1 LFEFRPIRVKSG
13 ALAFATD
20 KDRGAL
26 LNEIR
31 PTIVEVTATH
41 KNSMWR
47 MPNARFDLMVLI
59 GITLLSH
66 QSLAAGA
73 VYANF
78 DSTAGLVLQGYTRS
92 VEGKLRIVPA
102 IGGQGRGG
110 AWLDTKQPVENGFDT
125 TFQIRITDKYV
136 YGADGLAFVI
146 QNPAPALGAAGG
158 NIGYGGLTNLL
169 VVKFDDYHWQDHTF
183 VAFDE
188 IGVLAAASPTTPLWD
203 VAADSIASVVK
214 GVVFSDGR
222 VHSVRIVYVPDSLQ
236 VYLDDLQ
243 NPLMTVKVNLTK
255 VMNLDQGRAWVG
267 FTAASGADWQNH
279 DLISWTFDS
288 AEEATQQN
296 DTHSSSQIQIANPVP
311 SPSPSIFLGQ
321 NISAPTATPLAID
334 PSFGYRLPDGV
345 GPVYPIQTST
355 NLVEWAP
362 LTNAIF
368 YFRDPESTNY
378 PQRFYRF

>member
-1 LFEFRPIRVKSG
+1 
-13 ALAFATD
+13 
-20 KDRGAL
+20 
-26 LNEIR
+26 
-31 PTIVEVTATH
+31 
-41 KNSMWR
+41 MWR
-47 MPNARFDLMVLI
+47 MPNARFELLVLI
-59 GITLLSH
+59 GIMLLSH

-78 DSTAGLVLQGYTRS
+78 DSTAGLVLQGYARS

-102 IGGQGRGG
+102 IGGQGCGG

-188 IGVLAAASPTTPLWD
+188 IGVLAAASPTTQLWD

-214 GVVFSDGR
+214 GVVFSDAR

-243 NPLMTVKVNLTK
+243 NPLMTVKVNLTR

-288 AEEATQQN
+288 AGEATQQN
-296 DTHSSSQIQIANPVP
+296 DTHNSSQIQIVQIRRHHRRHPF
-311 SPSPSIFLGQ
+311 FLGRIYQ
-321 NISAPTATPLAID
+321 PLWRHRSPLTLRLAIACRMA
-334 PSFGYRLPDGV
+334 SVRL
-345 GPVYPIQTST
+345 IQFRHPRIWSNGLLSRMPFSISGTRNPRT
-355 NLVEWAP
+355 IRNAFTVFEK
-362 LTNAIF
+362 LTA
-368 YFRDPESTNY
+368 
-378 PQRFYRF
+378 